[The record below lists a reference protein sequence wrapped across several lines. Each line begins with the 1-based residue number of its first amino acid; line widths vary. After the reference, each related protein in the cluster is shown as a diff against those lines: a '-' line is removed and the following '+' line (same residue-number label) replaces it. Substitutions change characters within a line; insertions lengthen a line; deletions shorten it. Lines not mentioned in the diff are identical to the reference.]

1 MLEAKFDELTP
12 TFNATF
18 ESDENVFPFTMGEMT
33 EVSTNDH
40 RKLSNRDSDN
50 QHPMSAITGLPEAL
64 DAVPDEAL
72 SNIDIESLLK

>member
-40 RKLSNRDSDN
+40 RKLLNRDSDN